1 MLGAGAVATLDGE
14 GKRAMIHLVQPY
26 TRRFVARA
34 LLQIKTTRPSTVT
47 TRSPALMP
55 KVHGHLYDGRW

>member
-34 LLQIKTTRPSTVT
+34 LLGSNFAPSTVT